1 MKPFNKYTTS
11 EKERT
16 VFFAAIAVVLT
27 VIIVVTICTLSR
39 GENALVKCWILCKP
53 GSQVNVRRTPSKTG
67 QEVGFLEV
75 GDWFETDGCCSN
87 GFVRCFGI
95 GEFGEGWIYAGYVS
109 EYEPE
114 PVFDTYCCVAKNRV
128 ACRKWMNG
136 PRTSNP
142 WLKNGSDVQVF
153 YMTEE
158 WAITARGYIQSE
170 WLEADPQ

>member
-1 MKPFNKYTTS
+1 MNHRKNYSIFCK
-11 EKERT
+11 EKI
-16 VFFAAIAVVLT
+16 VAFIA
-27 VIIVVTICTLSR
+27 IIVVILIASIAIGASLCHS
-39 GENALVKCWILCKP
+39 ENALVKCWILCKP

-142 WLKNGSDVQVF
+142 WLKNGSDVRVF

-170 WLEADPQ
+170 WLEADPR

>member
-153 YMTEE
+153 HIAGD
-158 WAITARGYIQSE
+158 WACTSRGYIRTE
-170 WLEADPQ
+170 WLEVDPQ